1 MCKPEEYQEFYEEK
15 RKEFFKVCFENKD
28 LNNAVFDTYRAVI
41 IEIITTLNRMAIT
54 RDCFEEVMYNK
65 AMYNQLSNDNKE
77 KIIHYTALLDT
88 IISEHTEIV
97 EIIAEM

>member
-15 RKEFFKVCFENKD
+15 RKEFFKICFENKD
-28 LNNAVFDTYRAVI
+28 LNNAIFDAYRAVI
-41 IEIITTLNRMAIT
+41 VETIMTLNRMAIT
-54 RDCFEEVMYNK
+54 RDCFEEIMYNK

-88 IISEHTEIV
+88 IIFEHTEIIQ
-97 EIIAEM
+97 IIAEM